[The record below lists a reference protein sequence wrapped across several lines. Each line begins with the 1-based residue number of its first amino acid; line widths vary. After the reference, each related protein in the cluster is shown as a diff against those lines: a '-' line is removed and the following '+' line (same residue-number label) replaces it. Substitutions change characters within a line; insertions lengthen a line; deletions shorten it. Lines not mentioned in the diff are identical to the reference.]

1 MTGNEVGDRVH
12 NFFAQDNLSEGQH
25 HSQVVDGSWQVVGNN
40 PWVGSNQHIGLPSS
54 NSKNYNPQQADT
66 ERGHSSYS
74 FPVSHGLNLA
84 QSTQSQQPNLNGY
97 MYGRQILQT
106 RQNEANFLGV
116 DTESDCN
123 NITSRGLSTYSSLQR
138 NGPECYTTA
147 IRSESSESPVSFDFF
162 GSEQQ
167 MSGKPTG
174 MLQSL
179 PQQQFGYD
187 EMQLMQQQVMMRK
200 MHEFQKQ
207 QQIQQIEA
215 RQQNSINQIPF
226 ITKQASDSHSPA
238 VINGTPI
245 SSIMEGSDYSRATE
259 PSAGN
264 TNWLQ
269 RGTPTIQGPS
279 NGFKFS
285 LEQGQALNLKG
296 LVPQQVDQSLYGVP
310 ISNTRGTSHEYSHMP
325 PDKSTIQQSAM
336 YKNILPD
343 NQYTGFPDQVSMQ
356 DGSLVYRQGFQGENM
371 FGPGSGQGLSIGMNF
386 ENLQKVN
393 SLQINAPS
401 QEFHGKQELAGPSET
416 LQERRVSQESS
427 SQKVALDPTEEKI
440 LFGDD
445 NIWDAFGSNGNVEAG
460 DFNMLNPAGSL
471 NGFPSL
477 QSGTWSALMQSAV
490 AETSSNDIG
499 LQEEWTGLS
508 FQNTEVRL
516 GSRQS
521 LAFESNPKQERILA
535 DNNFDVASALSSG
548 SVPLSND
555 ANANDRHRGAPG
567 FHQPGQKLSYDH
579 DERLQMDSTPRS
591 IHQSAE
597 ERSKWLSHG
606 PLRQPSSERNQI
618 YGYAT
623 HSLDG
628 QTKST
633 SGHWAPQQ
641 SVSFHNSGQ
650 THDETNF
657 RGVGESDP
665 TLKSHENEN
674 KVPRHLEEIS
684 HGGLIRK
691 ADSGSNSVFGFEH
704 FKSSMGSPQVTRGDY
719 NLNNMAA
726 IPHSTNARASQNT
739 DQLLPQSH
747 HLNYHANS
755 SIQRSESSGKPQ
767 RDLNKGP
774 LVLSSIDSSD
784 NNAVK
789 MHESENYDRKGD
801 SSDSHH
807 TNLPQH
813 TTTGGLPGGK
823 QKSSGRKAPGPRKF
837 QYHPMGNL
845 DEDLAPSC
853 GVKEATHSQ
862 VVSQQ
867 IPRAS
872 FSHNQGYFG
881 QSNFFGQFPKASTKV
896 EQGHSPDLEGNR
908 KESDEVHPRGTFPAF
923 SSNTSAPLD
932 RSGGLSAPNKATQSS
947 QNMLELL
954 HKVDQPQEH
963 ANSDGSVG
971 HLWRNQSST
980 SQGFNLELAPPSQRL
995 PVQNHA
1001 LVPQGSNQ
1009 ADCSFSSNH
1018 TSPERRDK
1026 GHARQPSSSE
1036 VQPLPSSHGTSQQ
1049 ESKNN
1054 FIAFQG
1060 QNGNEASHYSTR
1072 GNGSSALTSGLPQS
1086 RSRLQNQQM
1095 MGSSGKLATNQTHD
1109 VSFDRDSS
1117 HFQQTDDGT
1126 SRTLTSQSMQASLP
1140 PNDNTHSHER
1150 VSAPQISMGR
1160 APPSSQPFIASG
1172 ISQQRGFQKMV
1183 SNEWTNVSG
1192 QHHLFGVQTHKVPQS
1207 TLQSSQSNY
1216 NVVPTQLTQQDQED
1230 QNAEVG
1236 GNYPS
1241 GDTDLAEKMNASQ
1254 GIESVVKNPSEAF
1267 PLNSTSTIRDIEAF
1281 GRSLKPN
1288 NLLHQSY
1295 SLLHQMQAMK
1305 STDID
1310 PSNRAMKS
1318 SEIDPSNRG
1327 LKKLKGGEDG
1337 SGSQIAPEV
1346 GQSSEL
1352 NVMVGDPFVHPSA
1365 VPSGDSRMLSFSGPV
1380 DSRERNASSQLR
1392 NTTSQGVLASAQ
1404 KDSDSYSHTNN
1415 PSSVGVEHSQISP
1428 QMAPSWFNRF
1438 GTFKNGQMLSMF
1450 DAQKNATV
1458 NTVEHPYI
1466 AAKATDTLC
1475 EHKPLEQLN
1484 AAADSNQI
1492 DNIWQRSNSTSV
1504 PMEHFSSPQSVAL
1517 DVADQCLVVVRPK
1530 KRKGATSEL
1539 LPWHKEVVQGSRSLL
1554 SISMAEVEWSKSAN
1568 RLIDKVG
1575 DEAETIDDRLHKLR
1589 PKKRLILST
1598 QLMQQLFCPPPLAVL
1613 SADASSSY
1621 ETVAYL
1627 VARLALR
1634 DACSVIPCSG
1644 SDSFVPVDSGNLLS
1658 DECRT
1663 SERSDNQHLL
1673 KVMEDFIVRA
1683 KNLEKD
1689 FIRLEKGASLVDL
1702 RIECQDLEKMS
1713 VINRFAK
1720 FHGRGQVDGAE
1731 TSSSSDAGAANGQR
1745 TFPQRYVTAV
1755 PLPRNLPDRVQC
1767 HSL

>member
-25 HSQVVDGSWQVVGNN
+25 HSQVVDGSWQLVGNN
-40 PWVGSNQHIGLPSS
+40 PWVGSNRHIGLPSS
-54 NSKNYNPQQADT
+54 NSKNYPQHPDT

-74 FPVSHGLNLA
+74 FPVSHGLNLTP
-84 QSTQSQQPNLNGY
+84 STQSQQPNLNGY

-138 NGPECYTTA
+138 NGPEGYTTA

-200 MHEFQKQ
+200 MHEFQRQ

-245 SSIMEGSDYSRATE
+245 SSIMDGSNYSRATE

-296 LVPQQVDQSLYGVP
+296 LVTQQVDQSLYGVP

-336 YKNILPD
+336 YKNVLPD
-343 NQYTGFPDQVSMQ
+343 NQYAGFPDQVSMQ
-356 DGSLVYRQGFQGENM
+356 DGSLVYRQGFHGENM
-371 FGPGSGQGLSIGMNF
+371 FGHGSGQGPSIGMNF

-416 LQERRVSQESS
+416 LQERRVMQESS
-427 SQKVALDPTEEKI
+427 SQNVVALDPTEEKI

-445 NIWDAFGSNGNVEAG
+445 NIWDAFGSNGNAEAG

-490 AETSSNDIG
+490 AETSSNDVG

-508 FQNTEVRL
+508 FQNTEVRV
-516 GSRQS
+516 GNRQS
-521 LAFESNPKQERILA
+521 LAFENNPKQERILA

-555 ANANDRHRGAPG
+555 VNANDRHRGAPG

-591 IHQSAE
+591 IHQSTE

-618 YGYAT
+618 YGYAP

-628 QTKST
+628 QTTKST

-641 SVSFHNSGQ
+641 SVSFHNSSQ
-650 THDETNF
+650 THDEPNF

-684 HGGLIRK
+684 HVGLIRK
-691 ADSGSNSVFGFEH
+691 ADSGPNSVFGFEH

-726 IPHSTNARASQNT
+726 IPHSTNARAGQDT

-813 TTTGGLPGGK
+813 TSTGGLPGGK

-845 DEDLAPSC
+845 DEDLAPSY

-867 IPRAS
+867 IPQAS
-872 FSHNQGYFG
+872 FNHNQGYFG

-908 KESDEVHPRGTFPAF
+908 RGSDEVPPRGTFPAF
-923 SSNTSAPLD
+923 SPSTSAPLD

-1001 LVPQGSNQ
+1001 LAPQGSNQ
-1009 ADCSFSSNH
+1009 TDCSFSSNR

-1036 VQPLPSSHGTSQQ
+1036 VQPLPSSHGTSQ
-1049 ESKNN
+1049 
-1054 FIAFQG
+1054 G
-1060 QNGNEASHYSTR
+1060 QNGNEASHYSTG

-1095 MGSSGKLATNQTHD
+1095 MGSSGKLATNRTHD

-1126 SRTLTSQSMQASLP
+1126 TRTLASQSMQASLP
-1140 PNDNTHSHER
+1140 HAAGITPNDSTHSHER

-1160 APPSSQPFIASG
+1160 APPSSQSFIASG

-1183 SNEWTNVSG
+1183 PNEWTNVSA
-1192 QHHLFGVQTHKVPQS
+1192 QHHSFGVQTQKVPQS

-1216 NVVPTQLTQQDQED
+1216 NVVPPQLTQQDQED

-1267 PLNSTSTIRDIEAF
+1267 PSNSTSTVRDIEAF

-1288 NLLHQSY
+1288 NLQHQSY
-1295 SLLHQMQAMK
+1295 SLLHQMRAMK

-1310 PSNRAMKS
+1310 PSNRAMKNT
-1318 SEIDPSNRG
+1318 EIDPSNRG
-1327 LKKLKGGEDG
+1327 LKKLKGGDDG
-1337 SGSQIAPEV
+1337 SGSQISPEV

-1352 NVMVGDPFVHPSA
+1352 NVMVGDPFVHRSA

-1380 DSRERNASSQLR
+1380 DSRERNASSELR

-1404 KDSDSYSHTNN
+1404 KDSDSYSPTNN
-1415 PSSVGVEHSQISP
+1415 PTSVRVEHSQISP

-1466 AAKATDTLC
+1466 PSKATDTLC
-1475 EHKPLEQLN
+1475 EHMPSEQLS

-1492 DNIWQRSNSTSV
+1492 DNKWQRSNSTSV

-1568 RLIDKVG
+1568 RLIDRVG

-1589 PKKRLILST
+1589 PKRRLILST

-1658 DECRT
+1658 DERRT
-1663 SERSDNQHLL
+1663 SERSDDQHLSKL
-1673 KVMEDFIVRA
+1673 MEDFIGRA

-1731 TSSSSDAGAANGQR
+1731 ASSSSDAGAANGQR